1 MTDDRTRPDS
11 GGAGCSDSG
20 GELPVVIATI
30 FRTNDGTGIHTH
42 IRQLCDYL
50 AERDVTAV
58 VVTPVSGTRIAA
70 YFVFAPRLLLQFIS
84 KPASV
89 VWYRYWHERFL
100 RSALRRC
107 LSSLDDC
114 VVYAQGPIEA
124 HAALRARRGEHQ
136 RVIMAVH
143 FRASQADE
151 HAEPGRE
158 LRPRG
163 AVFRGIRNFER
174 RVIPQVDGMVY
185 VSQWARNALLSW
197 LPEASEVPSAV
208 IGNFVKGI
216 SYKGDQARR
225 ADLVSTG
232 KLELRKNHSFVL
244 QVLAEA
250 KRAGRR
256 YTLDIFGEGPE
267 RGELLKQ
274 ARALNLDEQVQFC
287 GFRSDV
293 RSTLPGYRA
302 YVHAASAE
310 TSSLAI
316 IEAMAAGLPI
326 VAANIGPIGELCDE
340 GAEAR
345 FWSLD
350 DPAEAARTLIELLD
364 SESQCAEAAQAA
376 KARFSRDFDAEVI
389 GPRLWSFLQGAKSA
403 VVRSA

>member
-1 MTDDRTRPDS
+1 MTDDRTPRDRE
-11 GGAGCSDSG
+11 GASCSDP

-30 FRTNDGTGIHTH
+30 FRTNDGTGVHTH
-42 IRQLCDYL
+42 IRQLGQYL
-50 AERDVTAV
+50 DERQVNVT
-58 VVTPVSGTRIAA
+58 VVTPISRNRMLA
-70 YFVFAPRLLLQFIS
+70 YFIFAPRLVLQFLS

-107 LSSLDDC
+107 LARLDGC

-124 HAALRARRGEHQ
+124 HAALRARRGEYQ

-151 HAEPGRE
+151 YAEPGRE
-158 LRPRG
+158 LKPDG
-163 AVFRGIRNFER
+163 TVFRRIKEFER
-174 RVIPQVDGMVY
+174 AVIPRVDGMVY

-197 LPEASEVPSAV
+197 LPDAAEVRSEV
-208 IGNFVKGI
+208 IGNFVKGFH
-216 SYKGDQARR
+216 SKGDPARR

-250 KRAGRR
+250 KRAGRL
-256 YTLDIFGEGPE
+256 YTLDVFGEGPL

-274 ARALNLDEQVQFC
+274 TRALNLEEQVRFL
-287 GFRSDV
+287 GFSSDV
-293 RSTLPGYRA
+293 RNALPGYRA

-350 DPAEAARTLIELLD
+350 DPAQAARTLIELLD
-364 SESQCAEAAQAA
+364 SESQCASAAEAARA
-376 KARFSRDFDAEVI
+376 KFSRDFDAEVI
-389 GPRLWSFLQGAKSA
+389 GPRLWSFLQGAKST
-403 VVRSA
+403 VVGSA